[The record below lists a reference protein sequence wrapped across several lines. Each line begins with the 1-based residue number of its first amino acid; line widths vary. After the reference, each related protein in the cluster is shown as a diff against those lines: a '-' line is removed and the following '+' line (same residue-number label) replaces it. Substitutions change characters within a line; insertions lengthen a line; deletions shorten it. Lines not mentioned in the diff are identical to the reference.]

1 MMTQWDLATLISWF
15 DENERFLR
23 SSSSQ
28 SGEIDLCAQSF
39 ESLAQALNR
48 NQDRDFL
55 EGEEEIEDLWFD
67 SLFEFREHHSLR
79 FAMRGAKIPEIII
92 GLNHG
97 AGEISRSD
105 ETCNWS
111 YSFDIQEF
119 LEDFYKQLTTWR

>member
-1 MMTQWDLATLISWF
+1 MRNFCVVAHQNQVKSIYAL
-15 DENERFLR
+15 NH
-23 SSSSQ
+23 
-28 SGEIDLCAQSF
+28 CAQPF

-55 EGEEEIEDLWFD
+55 EGEEEIADLWFD

-97 AGEISRSD
+97 SGEISRSD

-111 YSFDIQEF
+111 YSFDMEEF
-119 LEDFYKQLTTWR
+119 LQDFHERMIEWR